1 MIVEGI
7 ITVLGLCLTFLP
19 IILYFKYLLTHVSK
33 KTSFDYHLELVR
45 DKKGKIG
52 VVIAYL
58 ERIIFGAVICLL
70 GILMSEFF
78 TNEVIF
84 KCLVISI
91 VCYVMLKYF
100 DEKNEK

>member
-19 IILYFKYLLTHVSK
+19 IILYFKYLLIHVSK

-58 ERIIFGAVICLL
+58 ERIIFGVVICLL